1 MRGGGAGGPV
11 GGGPGGPM
19 GPMGRLDIDAVEVKV
34 ETKVLKR
41 VLPYVRPYV
50 WHLAAGLVFMLLVTG
65 TGLVAPYLE
74 AVVIDRYILNQ
85 AGLSADART
94 AGITRIALVY
104 LALFVAGWV
113 CSYWQT
119 FFVSWAGQNVIFTL
133 RQKMFNHLQKLSF
146 SFYDN
151 LEAGRIMARLTNDVN
166 SLNELVSSGILNVV
180 NDVVTLLG
188 IIFILVRLDWRL
200 ALFTFTTFPLLWL
213 VATRFRGKMQRA
225 YHDVRRKAATVNA
238 SLQESISGV
247 RVTQSFVREEKNA
260 QRFDETN
267 LDNMQANM
275 QAAQINSAF
284 IPLVEVVSTLG
295 VCIVIWYGGS
305 LIRGGE
311 LTVGIV
317 YAFLRYVSRF
327 FMPIRDLSQVY
338 NVWQSATVSID
349 RIFELLD
356 MEPSVKDSPQAVEL
370 PPLDGHVRFIDVTFG
385 YKPNLPVLH
394 NVNIDIPPGRTVAVV
409 GATGAGK
416 SSLINLLCRFYDPE
430 VGRITLDGYDLR
442 DVTQRSLHNQVG
454 LVLQDTFIFS
464 GTVGENIRYGKRDA
478 AESEVVAAAQ
488 AVNAHEFIMKLPQG
502 YDTPVNERGAR
513 LSVGQRQLI
522 AFARALLANPRV
534 LILDEATSSVDAY
547 TEVLIQKALVTLL
560 HGRTAFIIAHRLS
573 TLRQV
578 DYVIALEHGRVAEQ
592 GTPAELL
599 RQERGVYRTLY
610 ETQTQAKA

>member
-1 MRGGGAGGPV
+1 MRGGGGGV
-11 GGGPGGPM
+11 GGAGGPM

-34 ETKVLKR
+34 ETKVLR
-41 VLPYVRPYV
+41 RIVPYVRPYT
-50 WHLAAGLVFMLLVTG
+50 WHLLAGLMFMLVVTV

-85 AGLSADART
+85 TGLTASERG
-94 AGITRIALVY
+94 AGITGIALVY
-104 LALFVAGWV
+104 IALFVAGWV

-119 FFVSWAGQNVIFTL
+119 FFVSWAGQNVIFAL

-151 LEAGRIMARLTNDVN
+151 LEAGRIMSRLTNDVN

-180 NDVVTLLG
+180 NDLVTLLG
-188 IIFILVRLDWRL
+188 IVFILVRLDWRL
-200 ALFTFTTFPLLWL
+200 ALFTFTTFPLLWF
-213 VATRFRGKMQRA
+213 VATGFRGKMQHA

-247 RVTQSFVREEKNA
+247 RVTQSFVREERNA
-260 QRFDETN
+260 QRFDSTN
-267 LDNMQANM
+267 MDNMQANM

-284 IPLVEVVSTLG
+284 IPLVEIVSTLG
-295 VCIVIWYGGS
+295 VCIVVWYGG
-305 LIRGGE
+305 IRVQSGE
-311 LTVGIV
+311 LSIGIV

-356 MEPSVKDSPQAVEL
+356 MEPSVKDSQDAFEL
-370 PPLDGHVRFIDVTFG
+370 PPVVGHVRFRDVTFG
-385 YKPNLPVLH
+385 YKADLPVLH
-394 NVNIDIPPGRTVAVV
+394 GVNIDIPPGRTVAVV

-416 SSLINLLCRFYDPE
+416 SSLINLLCRFYDPQA
-430 VGRITLDGYDLR
+430 GSITLDGYDLR
-442 DVTQRSLHNQVG
+442 DVTQRSLHQQVG

-464 GTVGENIRYGKRDA
+464 GTVGENIRYGKPNATD
-478 AESEVVAAAQ
+478 SEVIAVAQ
-488 AVNAHEFIMKLPQG
+488 AVNAHEFITKLQQG
-502 YDTPVNERGAR
+502 YDTPVHERGAR

-522 AFARALLANPRV
+522 AFARALLSNPRV

-560 HGRTAFIIAHRLS
+560 KGRTAFIIAHRLS

-578 DYVIALEHGRVAEQ
+578 DFVLALEQGRVAEQ
-592 GTPAELL
+592 GTPEELL
-599 RQERGVYRTLY
+599 RQEHGVYRTLY
-610 ETQTQAKA
+610 ETQMRSLR

>member
-1 MRGGGAGGPV
+1 
-11 GGGPGGPM
+11 M

-188 IIFILVRLDWRL
+188 IILILVRLDWRL

-295 VCIVIWYGGS
+295 VCIVIWYGGI

-385 YKPNLPVLH
+385 YKPSLPVLH

-442 DVTQRSLHNQVG
+442 DVTQRSLHSQVG

-488 AVNAHEFIMKLPQG
+488 AVNAHDFIMKLPQG

-610 ETQTQAKA
+610 ETQTQARA

>member
-1 MRGGGAGGPV
+1 
-11 GGGPGGPM
+11 
-19 GPMGRLDIDAVEVKV
+19 MGRLDIDAVEVKV
-34 ETKVLKR
+34 ETKVLRR
-41 VLPYVRPYV
+41 VLPYVRPYAG
-50 WHLAAGLVFMLLVTG
+50 HLLAGLAFMLLVTA

-74 AVVIDRYILNQ
+74 AVVIDRYILNE
-85 AGLSADART
+85 ADLEAAARME
-94 AGITRIALVY
+94 GITRIALVY
-104 LALFVAGWV
+104 LGLFVAGWV

-133 RQKMFNHLQKLSF
+133 RQKMFTHLQKLSF

-151 LEAGRIMARLTNDVN
+151 LEAGRIMSRLTNDVN

-188 IIFILVRLDWRL
+188 IIVILVRLDYRL
-200 ALFTFTTFPLLWL
+200 ALFTFTTFPLLWF
-213 VATRFRGKMQRA
+213 VATGFRGKMQRA

-247 RVTQSFVREEKNA
+247 RVTQSFVREGQNA
-260 QRFDETN
+260 QRFDSTN
-267 LDNMQANM
+267 MDNMQANM
-275 QAAQINSAF
+275 QAAQVNSAF
-284 IPLVEVVSTLG
+284 IPLVEIVSTLG
-295 VCIVIWYGGS
+295 VCIVIWYGGA
-305 LIRGGE
+305 LIQGGE
-311 LTVGIV
+311 LTIGIV

-356 MEPSVKDSPQAVEL
+356 MEPSVNDSPHATPL
-370 PPLDGHVRFIDVTFG
+370 PPVAGHVRFEEVTFG
-385 YKPNLPVLH
+385 YKAELPILH
-394 NVNIDIPPGRTVAVV
+394 DINIDIPPGRTVAVV

-416 SSLINLLCRFYDPE
+416 SSLINLLCRFYDPQA
-430 VGRITLDGYDLR
+430 GRITLDGHDLR
-442 DVTQRSLHNQVG
+442 EVTQRSLHTQVG

-464 GTVGENIRYGKRDA
+464 GTVGDNIRYGRPDA
-478 AESEVVAAAQ
+478 AHSEVIAAAQ

-522 AFARALLANPRV
+522 AFARALLSNPRV

-560 HGRTAFIIAHRLS
+560 KGRTAFIIAHRLS

-578 DYVIALEHGRVAEQ
+578 DYVLALEQGRVVEQ
-592 GTPAELL
+592 GSPEELL
-599 RQERGVYRTLY
+599 RLERGVYRTLY
-610 ETQTQAKA
+610 ETQTRART

>member
-11 GGGPGGPM
+11 GH
-19 GPMGRLDIDAVEVKV
+19 LDIDAVEVKV

-133 RQKMFNHLQKLSF
+133 RQKMFNHMQKLSF

-295 VCIVIWYGGS
+295 VCIVIWYGGI

-478 AESEVVAAAQ
+478 GESEVVAAAQ

-610 ETQTQAKA
+610 ETQTQARA

>member
-11 GGGPGGPM
+11 GH
-19 GPMGRLDIDAVEVKV
+19 LDIDAVEVKV

-188 IIFILVRLDWRL
+188 IIFILARLDWRL

-295 VCIVIWYGGS
+295 VCIVIWYGGI

-478 AESEVVAAAQ
+478 GESEVVAAAQ

-610 ETQTQAKA
+610 ETQTQARA

>member
-11 GGGPGGPM
+11 GH
-19 GPMGRLDIDAVEVKV
+19 LDIDAVEVKV

-133 RQKMFNHLQKLSF
+133 RQKMFNHMQKLSF

-188 IIFILVRLDWRL
+188 IIFILARLDWRL

-295 VCIVIWYGGS
+295 VCIVIWYGGI

-478 AESEVVAAAQ
+478 GESEVVAAAQ

-610 ETQTQAKA
+610 ETQTQARA